1 LAGGKD
7 GARARFLIGPG
18 TDAEREILA
27 SGRYEMKAGARF
39 LLQTA
44 GGGGYGSPDEREREA
59 ILRDIAEGYVSPDG
73 AVKDYDFKPE

>member
-1 LAGGKD
+1 
-7 GARARFLIGPG
+7 
-18 TDAEREILA
+18 
-27 SGRYEMKAGARF
+27 MKAGARF